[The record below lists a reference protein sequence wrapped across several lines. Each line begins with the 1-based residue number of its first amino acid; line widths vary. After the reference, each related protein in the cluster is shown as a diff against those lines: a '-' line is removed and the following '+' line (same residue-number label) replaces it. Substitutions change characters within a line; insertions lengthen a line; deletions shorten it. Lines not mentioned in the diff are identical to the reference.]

1 MENGLVTEDGTNV
14 LTVEEYYNFIQAIPE
29 NASSE
34 NASVYRD
41 AEFGTTSGLTAFL
54 RKNIWPEKSPDHNL
68 LRL

>member
-54 RKNIWPEKSPDHNL
+54 RKNI
-68 LRL
+68 